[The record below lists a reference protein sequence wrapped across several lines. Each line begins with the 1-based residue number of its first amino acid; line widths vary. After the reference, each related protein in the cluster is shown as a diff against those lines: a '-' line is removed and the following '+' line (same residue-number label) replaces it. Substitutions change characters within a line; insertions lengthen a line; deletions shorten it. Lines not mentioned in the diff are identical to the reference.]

1 MKELL
6 EVYQAIC
13 ANIESIIVSIGLL
26 LLLLWPIKCIIDKVA
41 HKIFSTSKTAA
52 SDGGIFVVYS
62 RMFARSSRPGRGL
75 SRPRKERFILF
86 YL

>member
-13 ANIESIIVSIGLL
+13 ANIESIIVSIALL

-41 HKIFSTSKTAA
+41 HKIF
-52 SDGGIFVVYS
+52 FH
-62 RMFARSSRPGRGL
+62 
-75 SRPRKERFILF
+75 E
-86 YL
+86 

>member
-26 LLLLWPIKCIIDKVA
+26 FLLLWPIKYIIDKVA
-41 HKIFSTSKTAA
+41 HKIF
-52 SDGGIFVVYS
+52 FH
-62 RMFARSSRPGRGL
+62 
-75 SRPRKERFILF
+75 E
-86 YL
+86 

>member
-26 LLLLWPIKCIIDKVA
+26 LLLLWPIKCVVDKIA
-41 HKIFSTSKTAA
+41 H
-52 SDGGIFVVYS
+52 
-62 RMFARSSRPGRGL
+62 M
-75 SRPRKERFILF
+75 LF
-86 YL
+86 FRNQ

>member
-13 ANIESIIVSIGLL
+13 ANIESIIASIGLL

-41 HKIFSTSKTAA
+41 HKIF
-52 SDGGIFVVYS
+52 FH
-62 RMFARSSRPGRGL
+62 
-75 SRPRKERFILF
+75 E
-86 YL
+86 

>member
-26 LLLLWPIKCIIDKVA
+26 LLLLWPIKYVIDKIA
-41 HKIFSTSKTAA
+41 H
-52 SDGGIFVVYS
+52 
-62 RMFARSSRPGRGL
+62 M
-75 SRPRKERFILF
+75 LF
-86 YL
+86 FRNQ

>member
-13 ANIESIIVSIGLL
+13 ANIESRIVSIGLL

-41 HKIFSTSKTAA
+41 HKIF
-52 SDGGIFVVYS
+52 FH
-62 RMFARSSRPGRGL
+62 
-75 SRPRKERFILF
+75 E
-86 YL
+86 